1 MHCCPLLL
9 DRLKLTKFSRL
20 SINPLNNSSRTF
32 CEALIPHVTGAS
44 GLLKNVTKSHLGR
57 HPGVGCFS
65 DICRQFERHRQ
76 KMSPRLQFVLN
87 AIRDG
92 RLVSCGD
99 PSVPGECLAIY
110 RDPSR
115 LLSSTIARARQSD
128 GRTGPGSGDK
138 RENIAPVRKITGH
151 CPRVSAQSGR
161 IPRPRA
167 IVERAVPSLVGNWQT
182 PVTHKSQSA
191 GK

>member
-32 CEALIPHVTGAS
+32 CEALIPHVTGVA

-57 HPGVGCFS
+57 HPGVVRCFS

-76 KMSPRLQFVLN
+76 KMNPRLQFVLN

-115 LLSSTIARARQSD
+115 LFQLDNRPGATVRRADRSGQWRQAGKYRARTENYGSLSP
-128 GRTGPGSGDK
+128 GVGPA
-138 RENIAPVRKITGH
+138 RENCEAPCDCRAS
-151 CPRVSAQSGR
+151 SAISCRELTNTRHSQ
-161 IPRPRA
+161 
-167 IVERAVPSLVGNWQT
+167 
-182 PVTHKSQSA
+182 VTECR
-191 GK
+191 

>member
-1 MHCCPLLL
+1 MWP
-9 DRLKLTKFSRL
+9 
-20 SINPLNNSSRTF
+20 
-32 CEALIPHVTGAS
+32 
-44 GLLKNVTKSHLGR
+44 GLLVSSKMWQNHTLVVTRVFGA
-57 HPGVGCFS
+57 CFS

-138 RENIAPVRKITGH
+138 RKNIAPVRKLTGH
-151 CPRVSAQSGR
+151 CPRVSGRPGR
-161 IPRPRA
+161 IARPRA